1 MRLATTIAITAAVLG
16 FAVAHAEVASW
27 KIIDGQKDPLTDK
40 PTRFA
45 VAMAKS
51 TPVFHDQPVTTAL
64 GIRCITIF
72 TNKPAEPEVVI
83 LFIGLTGLE
92 HVRKVM
98 ARYRWDEGPVR
109 DYTLKTAG
117 ARGTRMIEL
126 PKFTS
131 PTKLVES
138 EDPIA
143 DLVAAKRFRAE
154 VLFASEGKIALDID
168 VAGAND
174 AIHALACH

>member
-1 MRLATTIAITAAVLG
+1 MRLATPIAIAAAVLG

-27 KIIDGQKDPLTDK
+27 KIIDGHSDPLTDK
-40 PTRFA
+40 PSRFA

-51 TPVFHDQPVTTAL
+51 TPAFRGQPVTTAL
-64 GIRCITIF
+64 VIRCVTIF
-72 TNKPAEPEVVI
+72 TNKPAEPEVML
-83 LFIGLTGLE
+83 LFTGLTELGR
-92 HVRKVM
+92 VRNVV
-98 ARYRWDEGPVR
+98 AHYRWDEGPVR

-117 ARGTRMIEL
+117 ARGTRAIEL

-131 PTKLVES
+131 PTKLVEG

-143 DLVAAKRFRAE
+143 DIVAAKRFRAE
-154 VLFASEGKIALDID
+154 VQFASQGTIVLDIN